1 MFRFSTPCITHA
13 TRPVGVTGAS
23 NHDIF
28 VASWDCLPV
37 IWCESTTFKSSKRS
51 GLIKSSHYKTRWWEN
66 LILSYTIS
74 SNKVRQVFF
83 SRQSSVFD
91 RQEVFL
97 SSTSENLDA
106 PWWEPPTPSVPSSIP
121 DPWVAIAWLTV
132 FFLSWPKGEGHARCH
147 KYHRKFIYIIL
158 IRRFWAMI
166 PGMSTWYETTWC
178 LLVEWYFG

>member
-97 SSTSENLDA
+97 SSTSENLDSRDEN
-106 PWWEPPTPSVPSSIP
+106 PQHPQCPVQYLIHGWPLPG
-121 DPWVAIAWLTV
+121 WLCFFCRGQKGKVMQDVTNITV
-132 FFLSWPKGEGHARCH
+132 SLYTSFL
-147 KYHRKFIYIIL
+147 
-158 IRRFWAMI
+158 
-166 PGMSTWYETTWC
+166 
-178 LLVEWYFG
+178 